1 MCGSGEG
8 IKGGQMSQEL
18 RSGLYISTAKRSS
31 MLTRLPMNLTPPTTM
46 KLGWLWL
53 WLWLE

>member
-18 RSGLYISTAKRSS
+18 RSGLYISTAKNNNETGLVVVVVVARIEDFEE
-31 MLTRLPMNLTPPTTM
+31 RV
-46 KLGWLWL
+46 
-53 WLWLE
+53 EA